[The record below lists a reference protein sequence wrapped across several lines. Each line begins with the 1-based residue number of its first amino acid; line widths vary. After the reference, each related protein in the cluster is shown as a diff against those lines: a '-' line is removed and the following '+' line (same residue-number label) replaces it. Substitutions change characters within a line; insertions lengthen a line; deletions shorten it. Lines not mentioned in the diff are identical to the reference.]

1 MNDNKQ
7 PLNTNDEV
15 DLGQLFK
22 MIGKAFDRL
31 IKFVYSILKSLFSL
45 VIFTIKPIIVN
56 FKIIVITIL
65 IAGILGY
72 ALDKFKP
79 KLYSSSMLVKPYFDS
94 KYQLVNT
101 IDYYNALIENEEY
114 GILSNVFNLQEDE
127 VEQISS
133 FEISPGPETEN
144 ERLIQYENF
153 LKSID
158 STRAVKITFEDFI
171 ENRSIYAGDLFEIK
185 VYSSKK
191 DIFPKLEEGLNGS
204 FTNKYSE
211 KKMKKRD
218 SLITIQ
224 KQNIMQQLEE
234 VASLQDVYIKVLEE
248 ESRTAPTEITIGGEG
263 LTLNKDKT
271 QTREFE
277 LLNTEIRLRNEL
289 KELDKQKVE
298 EDVFFDVISSFQ
310 QVGKIDLEWYQRYK
324 VVLPALG
331 FVLLCIIYLTRKL
344 VRFVVQYEA

>member
-1 MNDNKQ
+1 MSDNNQ
-7 PLNTNDEV
+7 TNNNNEEV

-22 MIGKAFDRL
+22 MIGQLFDRFFSF
-31 IKFVYSILKSLFSL
+31 IYSIFKSLFSL
-45 VIFTIKPIIVN
+45 IIYTIKPIVVN
-56 FKIIVITIL
+56 FKIIAITLL
-65 IAGILGY
+65 IAIIFGY

-79 KLYSSSMLVKPYFDS
+79 KLYSSQMLVKPYFDS

-101 IDYYNALIENEEY
+101 IDYYNALIDNEEY
-114 GILSNVFNLQEDE
+114 GLLSNIFNLEEEE
-127 VEQISS
+127 VKQISN
-133 FEISPGPETEN
+133 FEINPGPETEN
-144 ERLIQYENF
+144 ERLLQYENF

-158 STRAVKITFEDFI
+158 SSRASRISYEDFI
-171 ENRSIYAGDLFEIK
+171 ENRSIYAGELFEIK
-185 VYSSKK
+185 VSSLSK
-191 DIFPKLEEGLNGS
+191 DIFPKLEDGLGGS
-204 FTNKYSE
+204 FTNVYSE

-224 KQNIMQQLEE
+224 KQNILEQLNE
-234 VASLQDVYIKVLEE
+234 VASLQEVYIKVLEE

-263 LTLNKDKT
+263 LALNKDKT

-310 QVGKIDLEWYQRYK
+310 QVGSIEKEWYQIYK
-324 VVLPALG
+324 LTLPLLS
-331 FVLLCIIYLTRKL
+331 FMLLCIIYLTRKL
-344 VRFVVQYEA
+344 VRFVIKYEG